1 MAGADNLHQK
11 RIGTTERESAVSAL
25 GIHLSEG
32 RLSLEEYEQRLT
44 NTMDAKTNGQLLAV
58 FTDLPAPHPVLPGVP
73 TLRPPTLRGPS
84 APPATDDVVYSSKS
98 KIAAGVLQ
106 LVPSLGIGRFYTGH
120 VGIGL
125 AQLLLTPVFGIG
137 VLWCWIDGILLI
149 ANGGRDRNGLRLRD

>member
-1 MAGADNLHQK
+1 M
-11 RIGTTERESAVSAL
+11 SAL

-44 NTMDAKTNGQLLAV
+44 HTMDAKTNGDLLAI
-58 FTDLPAPHPVLPGVP
+58 FSDLPVPHPTLPGVA
-73 TLRPPTLRGPS
+73 TLRPTAPRPPQ
-84 APPATDDVVYSSKS
+84 APPPSDVVVYSSKS

-106 LVPSLGIGRFYTGH
+106 LIPSFGIGRFYTGH
-120 VGIGL
+120 IGIGL

-149 ANGGRDRNGLRLRD
+149 ANGGRDSRGLPLRD